1 MQLAIDTSTDT
12 ASLALV
18 QESEI
23 LTELSWRCGQNH
35 TTTLLPYLASLL
47 SQADLGL
54 GLLDAIIV
62 ARGPGSFNG
71 LRVGIS
77 TAKGLAFSLGI
88 PLVGISTLAAS
99 AYQHAATGLAVCPV
113 FNAGRGEIATA
124 VYQMKGGRW
133 QPIIGEHITTIDAFC
148 AQIAT
153 KTLFCG
159 ELTAVISGQLKKQLK
174 EKAVIASPAARFRRA
189 GFLAE
194 LGRQEIETGNF
205 DAPTTLQPIYLRR
218 PHITKPRRNWKNDRT
233 GNNSCR

>member
-1 MQLAIDTSTDT
+1 MQLAIDTSTNT

-23 LTELSWRCGQNH
+23 LAELSWRCGQNH
-35 TTTLLPYLASLL
+35 SATLLPHLVSLL
-47 SQADLGL
+47 RQTGSELGS
-54 GLLDAIIV
+54 LDAIIV

-99 AYQHAATGLAVCPV
+99 AYQHVEIGLPVCSL
-113 FNAGRGEIATA
+113 FNASRGEIATA
-124 VYQMKGGRW
+124 VYHMKGSKW
-133 QPIIGEHITTIDAFC
+133 QPIIGEHITTIDALC
-148 AQIAT
+148 TQIAT
-153 KTLFCG
+153 KTIFCG
-159 ELTAVISGQLKKQLK
+159 DLTVATSSQLRKQLK
-174 EKAVIASPAARFRRA
+174 QKAVIASPAARFRRA

-194 LGRQEIETGNF
+194 LGRREIATGNL

-218 PHITKPRRNWKNDRT
+218 PHITKPRRASKDDRT

>member
-1 MQLAIDTSTDT
+1 MQLAIDTSTNT

-18 QESEI
+18 QEDEI

-47 SQADLGL
+47 SQANLEARS
-54 GLLDAIIV
+54 LDAIIV
-62 ARGPGSFNG
+62 AQGPGSFNG

-88 PLVGISTLAAS
+88 PIVGISTLAAS
-99 AYQHAATGLAVCPV
+99 AYQHAETGLPVCPI

-124 VYQMKGGRW
+124 VYQMKGSNW
-133 QPIIGEHITTIDAFC
+133 QSIIREHITTIETLC

-159 ELTAVISGQLKKQLK
+159 ELTAAISDQLRAQLKQ
-174 EKAVIASPAARFRRA
+174 KALIAAPAARFRRT

-194 LGRQEIETGNF
+194 LGHRAIAAGNF
-205 DAPTTLQPIYLRR
+205 DVPTTLQPIYLRR
-218 PHITKPRRNWKNDRT
+218 PHITKPRRDWNNDRT
-233 GNNSCR
+233 RNNSCR